1 MTSKKGTVTPGQHG
15 ADLRAKLREALEISR
30 TDTELVANIITSG
43 ALETAIQAGTYNTE
57 EAAEVLGIG
66 IKSVRTLATKSAIF
80 PRPTIKERRY
90 ARNDIETYASTRQ
103 KKTPRNSPQVNS
115 E

>member
-1 MTSKKGTVTPGQHG
+1 MTPKKGTPIPGQH
-15 ADLRAKLREALEISR
+15 ATDLRAKLREALEITN
-30 TDTELVANIITSG
+30 TDTELVENIITSG
-43 ALETAIQAGTYNTE
+43 ALETAIQTGTYNTE

-90 ARNDIETYASTRQ
+90 ARNDIETYANTRQ
-103 KKTPRNSPQVNS
+103 KKTPRHNPQES
-115 E
+115 TE

>member
-1 MTSKKGTVTPGQHG
+1 MTPRKSAVAPGQQTT
-15 ADLRAKLREALEISR
+15 DLRAKLREALEITT
-30 TDTELVANIITSG
+30 TDTELIENIITSG

-80 PRPTIKERRY
+80 PRPTIRERRY
-90 ARNDIETYASTRQ
+90 ARNDIETYANTRQ
-103 KKTPRNSPQVNS
+103 KKTPRNKPQESS